1 MYVVW
6 KKRRLAAAR
15 RGPLCPHAAAHR
27 YALKPLIVRYA
38 PGATQEYEV
47 VARLPALRSC
57 CRRSVEA
64 RRRWWAKVDPLL
76 DRIRRRC
83 QLRRQ
88 EVDLPTLERSLRRRI
103 PRPAPAAA
111 PPPPP
116 TTGTTPEP
124 PLQTASCWGV
134 IGVCPGSGAKAIKA
148 GLNETL
154 ARLRRRG
161 APLAELREADQ
172 AARECLS
179 RLASGAW

>member
-6 KKRRLAAAR
+6 KKRKLAAAR
-15 RGPLCPHAAAHR
+15 RGPQCPHAAAHR
-27 YALKPLIVRYA
+27 YALKPLIVRSA

-57 CRRSVEA
+57 CRRSVEV

-83 QLRRQ
+83 RLRRQ
-88 EVDLPTLERSLRRRI
+88 EVDLPKLERSLRRRI
-103 PRPAPAAA
+103 PRPAPATAT
-111 PPPPP
+111 PPAP
-116 TTGTTPEP
+116 TTGTVPEP

-134 IGVCPGSGAKAIKA
+134 LGVCPGSGLKAIRE
-148 GLNETL
+148 GLDEVL
-154 ARLRRRG
+154 SRLRRRG
-161 APLAELREADQ
+161 ATLDELREAEQ

-179 RLASGAW
+179 RLASGDW

>member
-6 KKRRLAAAR
+6 KKRKLAAAR
-15 RGPLCPHAAAHR
+15 RGPQCHHAAAHR
-27 YALKPLIVRYA
+27 YAIKPLIVRSA
-38 PGATQEYEV
+38 PGATEEYEV

-57 CRRSVEA
+57 CRRSVEV
-64 RRRWWAKVDPLL
+64 RRRWWAQVDPLL
-76 DRIRRRC
+76 DR
-83 QLRRQ
+83 LRRQ
-88 EVDLPTLERSLRRRI
+88 EGDLPTLERSLRHRI

-111 PPPPP
+111 TPPAP

-124 PLQTASCWGV
+124 PLQTASCWDVLG
-134 IGVCPGSGAKAIKA
+134 ICPGSRARAIKE

-161 APLAELREADQ
+161 ATLDELREADQ

>member
-6 KKRRLAAAR
+6 KKRKLAAAR

-27 YALKPLIVRYA
+27 YVLKPLIVRYA

-57 CRRSVEA
+57 CRRRAEA

-76 DRIRRRC
+76 ER
-83 QLRRQ
+83 LRRH
-88 EVDLPTLERSLRRRI
+88 EGDLPTLERSLRHRI

-111 PPPPP
+111 TPPPP

-124 PLQTASCWGV
+124 PLQTASCWDI
-134 IGVCPGSGAKAIKA
+134 IGVCPGSGLKAIKA
-148 GLNETL
+148 GRNATL